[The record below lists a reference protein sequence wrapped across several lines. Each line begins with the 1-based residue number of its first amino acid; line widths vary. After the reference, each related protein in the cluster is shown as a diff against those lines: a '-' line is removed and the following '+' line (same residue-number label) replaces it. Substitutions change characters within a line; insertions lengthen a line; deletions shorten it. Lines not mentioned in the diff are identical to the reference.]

1 MAININGVILK
12 DKDYL
17 QQKREQIT
25 TTVEENRLREFR
37 QLMKA
42 LNKPTTMGWDM
53 LIDLLDDENILQEFV
68 HKVRNY

>member
-42 LNKPTTMGWDM
+42 LNKPTTVGWDM
-53 LIDLLDDENILQEFV
+53 LIDLLNDENILQEFV